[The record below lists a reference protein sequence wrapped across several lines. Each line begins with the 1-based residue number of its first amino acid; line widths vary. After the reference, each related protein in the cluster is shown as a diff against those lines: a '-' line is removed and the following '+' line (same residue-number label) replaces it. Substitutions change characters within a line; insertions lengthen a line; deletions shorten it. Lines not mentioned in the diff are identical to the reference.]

1 MSGFTLSGLGTFTV
15 EDKAGLKRK
24 SVYGAVSMDLFTIYE
39 GIKYSEKLP
48 YLTTQPAMQ
57 AYATCASINPSG
69 DGGTLAQITL
79 TVDTFSFQDSWCLRQ
94 LEIKYAQK
102 YLKKGTNYDE
112 NSAPELIN
120 AILEDYSARQ
130 AKIYEMA
137 VWQSSKTQNVFNTN
151 LKQFNGFLQTLTTLG
166 GFVNQQTVAGTSYSS
181 ITTGNVLTILD
192 NQWLATPADIKRSD
206 DLVTC
211 MGDDTFDKMIIA
223 LKNANN
229 YNWTATSADAGSR
242 SITYPG
248 TTMKIVA
255 VPGLNEDNE
264 SNLPAAFKNRI
275 ITFQKDNYIV
285 GTDLIS
291 DENDIDMWYEK
302 KEDLIYYRNIMKMTT
317 GIFFPEFTVS
327 FATV

>member
-151 LKQFNGFLQTLTTLG
+151 LKQFNGFIQTLTTLG
-166 GFVNQQTVAGTSYSS
+166 GFVNQQTVAGTAYTS
-181 ITTGNVLTILD
+181 ITTANVLTILD

-255 VPGLNEDNE
+255 VPGLNADND